1 MSDDEIISG
10 FVSELRRGTVVLGVL
25 NQLSS
30 PKYGYSLGQELTE
43 KGVPVDGNTLYPLL
57 RRLEGQGLLKSEW
70 DMSEGKPRKY
80 YVRTAKGSTINSA
93 IQLREIYTF
102 DLRLGK
108 DMHIG
113 RPPFCEPWAV
123 GAGIVMITGGNY
135 HRDLR
140 FLQRSLQCSKTFRG
154 VRAVKQ
160 VAGQKNQVTLL
171 RTGSRRHLIGHSQ
184 QGSAQK

>member
-1 MSDDEIISG
+1 MKNVFFLVDFKTEKPHKQAKKRVLKRRWGNLSDDEIISG

-80 YVRTAKGSTINSA
+80 YVRTAKGTKINE
-93 IQLREIYTF
+93 QLRDYWIETVVNI
-102 DLRLGK
+102 
-108 DMHIG
+108 
-113 RPPFCEPWAV
+113 
-123 GAGIVMITGGNY
+123 
-135 HRDLR
+135 
-140 FLQRSLQCSKTFRG
+140 S
-154 VRAVKQ
+154 
-160 VAGQKNQVTLL
+160 TLM
-171 RTGSRRHLIGHSQ
+171 
-184 QGSAQK
+184 KEE

>member
-57 RRLEGQGLLKSEW
+57 RRLEKQGLLKSEW

-80 YVRTAKGSTINSA
+80 YVRTAKGTKINA
-93 IQLREIYTF
+93 QLRDYWIETVENITTPMKEE
-102 DLRLGK
+102 LSGK
-108 DMHIG
+108 K
-113 RPPFCEPWAV
+113 PA
-123 GAGIVMITGGNY
+123 
-135 HRDLR
+135 
-140 FLQRSLQCSKTFRG
+140 KT
-154 VRAVKQ
+154 K
-160 VAGQKNQVTLL
+160 
-171 RTGSRRHLIGHSQ
+171 RTGIKSPVATPSSRRCAPGV
-184 QGSAQK
+184 K

>member
-57 RRLEGQGLLKSEW
+57 RRLEKQGLLKSEW

-80 YVRTAKGSTINSA
+80 YVRTAKGTKINA
-93 IQLREIYTF
+93 QLRDYWIETVVNI
-102 DLRLGK
+102 
-108 DMHIG
+108 
-113 RPPFCEPWAV
+113 
-123 GAGIVMITGGNY
+123 
-135 HRDLR
+135 
-140 FLQRSLQCSKTFRG
+140 S
-154 VRAVKQ
+154 
-160 VAGQKNQVTLL
+160 TLM
-171 RTGSRRHLIGHSQ
+171 
-184 QGSAQK
+184 KEE